1 MEHLSTSLCKSH
13 PRSLHRSTFRFLV
26 RYRTEFEKSRFQR
39 QEGAVRV
46 GTGKKNGA
54 KLMRGQLI
62 IGHLLP
68 FLGVGPSLSLFALT
82 LTLLFLLLF
91 PLFFLHLPLSLSFSW
106 DIICTDSKQNRRSSW
121 GFPAFLRLYLRAMLW
136 SQFSCGVSY
145 GGKIWRRPS
154 NDHIMFVPRVL
165 LIALRF
171 LSPRMRVSLFLSS
184 SLPFSR
190 EGEGE
195 R

>member
-1 MEHLSTSLCKSH
+1 M
-13 PRSLHRSTFRFLV
+13 

-91 PLFFLHLPLSLSFSW
+91 PLFFLHLPLSLSFS
-106 DIICTDSKQNRRSSW
+106 
-121 GFPAFLRLYLRAMLW
+121 
-136 SQFSCGVSY
+136 
-145 GGKIWRRPS
+145 
-154 NDHIMFVPRVL
+154 
-165 LIALRF
+165 
-171 LSPRMRVSLFLSS
+171 
-184 SLPFSR
+184 
-190 EGEGE
+190 
-195 R
+195 